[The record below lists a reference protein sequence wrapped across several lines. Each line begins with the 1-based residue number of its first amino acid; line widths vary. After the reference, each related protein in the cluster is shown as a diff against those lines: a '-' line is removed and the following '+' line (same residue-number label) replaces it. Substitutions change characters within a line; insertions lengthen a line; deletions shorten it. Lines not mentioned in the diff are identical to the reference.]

1 MFNPFGEGDGYRP
14 FLSLLPHQTGIKRDT
29 TFAELKPSD
38 YHYQTASNLSLI
50 ARKGAGKKRKAVTFA
65 TPTFA
70 TANAV
75 VDLDPFLASR
85 THNFGVQEAMQVE
98 DDEVKSIDPVELNKY
113 ENTHPIKKK
122 TKLPGT
128 NLKERIQRQLQDSSH

>member
-14 FLSLLPHQTGIKRDT
+14 FLSLLPHQTGIKKDT

-50 ARKGAGKKRKAVTFA
+50 ARKGAGKKRKAVSFA

-70 TANAV
+70 PPTRWLNWT
-75 VDLDPFLASR
+75 PF
-85 THNFGVQEAMQVE
+85 
-98 DDEVKSIDPVELNKY
+98 
-113 ENTHPIKKK
+113 
-122 TKLPGT
+122 
-128 NLKERIQRQLQDSSH
+128 